1 MAGRST
7 PAERQL
13 TEDRALLYTR
23 SITSTQEPCATAKE
37 SEMLAATGRESSSRG
52 APIRH
57 AVVVDGEIE
66 VSWQNSGVTA
76 RFSPFWLRDHCH
88 TPESLHPDTLQR
100 QVDTFS
106 IPTDIAPERLEL
118 ADGGRTLRVI
128 WSHDGSVSILPSDFL
143 RGMAETSGR
152 ITAPR
157 RRLWDRASMQRNFPI
172 LEHAEI
178 ASGDPGLLRW
188 LSMVEEHGFALASGV
203 PATLEATQ
211 QLVERIGYVRE
222 TIFGGMW
229 DFTANLAFKDTAYTS
244 AAIGPHTDGTY
255 SFDSPGYQMFHCLQ
269 FDGTGG
275 ESTLVD
281 GFKVADQIRRTDP
294 LAFEVL
300 STVKVPAQYLG
311 DGVHLRAEHPVIA
324 LDHNDDFAQIAYN
337 NYDRAPFSLAPTRMA
352 AFYRAL
358 KLFNELI
365 NDPAYEITMRLEP
378 GTALLFDNWRTLHG
392 RRAYQ
397 GYRRL
402 CGAYLNKEDVESKLR
417 VLRAIAGG
425 GGTP

>member
-1 MAGRST
+1 MLDGVVQGELSHG
-7 PAERQL
+7 
-13 TEDRALLYTR
+13 ALLR
-23 SITSTQEPCATAKE
+23 Q
-37 SEMLAATGRESSSRG
+37 
-52 APIRH
+52 
-57 AVVVDGEIE
+57 AVLVDGEVE
-66 VSWQNSGVTA
+66 VSWQGGGASA

-88 TPESLHPDTLQR
+88 TKESLHPDTLQR
-100 QVDTFS
+100 QVDTFA
-106 IPTDIAPERLEL
+106 IPADIAPARLEL
-118 ADGGRTLRVI
+118 GDGGKTLRVV
-128 WSHDGSVSILPSDFL
+128 WRHDGSVSVLPAAFL
-143 RGMAETSGR
+143 KGVAETCGR

-157 RRLWDRASMQRNFPI
+157 RRLWDRTSMGQDFPTM
-172 LEHAEI
+172 EHAEI
-178 ASGDPGLLRW
+178 ESGDAGLLRW
-188 LSMVEEHGFALASGV
+188 LSMVEENGFALASGV

-211 QLVERIGYVRE
+211 QLVTRIGYVRE

-281 GFKVADQIRRTDP
+281 GFKVADQIRKTDP

-300 STVKVPAQYLG
+300 SSVKVPAQYLG
-311 DGVHLRAEHPVIA
+311 DGVHLRAEHPVIG
-324 LDHNDDFAQIAYN
+324 LDHNGGYAQIAYN
-337 NYDRAPFSLAPTRMA
+337 NYDRAPFSLPRTRMA

-365 NDPAYEITMRLEP
+365 NDPAYEITMRLAP

-402 CGAYLNKEDVESKLR
+402 CGAYLNKEDVESKVR
-417 VLRAIAGG
+417 VLRAGAK
-425 GGTP
+425 